1 MIVRIRQEVVQIW
14 IFVLPAR
21 QNIST
26 DWETSADSLD
36 FFLVFLSSFLNFCL
50 IFLSSFIRRV
60 KLKIAFALA
69 RSWHGSWT
77 GNKDP
82 LNFKVVEGLGKYN
95 IQANHLLYSS
105 DLNLDKYK
113 NRGKTEFIKS
123 TYIFSMYLYLISVLE
138 LVPQGPP
145 HHHIFHANVDEHMRE
160 AVHTMAEK
168 LYNVSNYQNLLSFG
182 QLVLWYTGLSYT
194 TFFIP
199 KKSIL
204 RFYCTFRPLHVWAI
218 SSTKVSDW

>member
-1 MIVRIRQEVVQIW
+1 MIRQEVVQIW

-82 LNFKVVEGLGKYN
+82 LNFKVVEGLGK
-95 IQANHLLYSS
+95 
-105 DLNLDKYK
+105 
-113 NRGKTEFIKS
+113 
-123 TYIFSMYLYLISVLE
+123 
-138 LVPQGPP
+138 
-145 HHHIFHANVDEHMRE
+145 
-160 AVHTMAEK
+160 
-168 LYNVSNYQNLLSFG
+168 
-182 QLVLWYTGLSYT
+182 
-194 TFFIP
+194 
-199 KKSIL
+199 
-204 RFYCTFRPLHVWAI
+204 
-218 SSTKVSDW
+218 